1 MPKLLLVCGPNGAGK
16 STLTRSLAV
25 RDGMLV
31 IDTDH
36 LASEGLSPIAA
47 GKAAAAR

>member
-31 IDTDH
+31 IDTDQIPFH
-36 LASEGLSPIAA
+36 FLNATRLITKSMS
-47 GKAAAAR
+47 